1 MEQNRQPAFEEK
13 SIDTTK
19 QPEQS
24 HEPIKHSGRSH
35 ESGGCHM
42 SERKRIEI
50 DSLEELKQLIE
61 EKDEDTM
68 LVITMEVVSDES

>member
-1 MEQNRQPAFEEK
+1 
-13 SIDTTK
+13 
-19 QPEQS
+19 
-24 HEPIKHSGRSH
+24 
-35 ESGGCHM
+35 M

-50 DSLEELKQLIE
+50 DSLEELRQLIE

>member
-1 MEQNRQPAFEEK
+1 
-13 SIDTTK
+13 
-19 QPEQS
+19 
-24 HEPIKHSGRSH
+24 
-35 ESGGCHM
+35 M

-68 LVITMEVVSDES
+68 LVITMEVV

>member
-1 MEQNRQPAFEEK
+1 
-13 SIDTTK
+13 
-19 QPEQS
+19 
-24 HEPIKHSGRSH
+24 
-35 ESGGCHM
+35 M

-61 EKDEDTM
+61 DKDEDTM

>member
-1 MEQNRQPAFEEK
+1 
-13 SIDTTK
+13 
-19 QPEQS
+19 
-24 HEPIKHSGRSH
+24 
-35 ESGGCHM
+35 M

-68 LVITMEVVSDES
+68 LVIIMEVVSDES

>member
-1 MEQNRQPAFEEK
+1 
-13 SIDTTK
+13 
-19 QPEQS
+19 
-24 HEPIKHSGRSH
+24 
-35 ESGGCHM
+35 M

>member
-1 MEQNRQPAFEEK
+1 
-13 SIDTTK
+13 
-19 QPEQS
+19 
-24 HEPIKHSGRSH
+24 
-35 ESGGCHM
+35 M

-61 EKDEDTM
+61 EKDEETM

>member
-1 MEQNRQPAFEEK
+1 
-13 SIDTTK
+13 
-19 QPEQS
+19 
-24 HEPIKHSGRSH
+24 
-35 ESGGCHM
+35 M

-68 LVITMEVVSDES
+68 LVITMEGFSDES

>member
-1 MEQNRQPAFEEK
+1 
-13 SIDTTK
+13 
-19 QPEQS
+19 
-24 HEPIKHSGRSH
+24 
-35 ESGGCHM
+35 M
-42 SERKRIEI
+42 SERKGIEI

>member
-1 MEQNRQPAFEEK
+1 
-13 SIDTTK
+13 
-19 QPEQS
+19 
-24 HEPIKHSGRSH
+24 
-35 ESGGCHM
+35 M
-42 SERKRIEI
+42 SERKRIES